1 MKQAFKKFLIF
12 LFTIFFL
19 SSSCSLR
26 KNNVE
31 ENNEFV
37 KLEIIN
43 NSKTP
48 NDREVSARGRVLCFE
63 KAKKEKNEFLTE
75 TAYKNC
81 LMTIERHLK
90 EFDEKQANFYFTEK
104 KEKNKLSISKTDLEI
119 LNTTYKTTKRP
130 FLYVW
135 GFDRI
140 EKTFW
145 KDELCKLSRLGIDYV
160 HSYSNFRKLN
170 REDLQ
175 ELIITARECNLK
187 FIFAI
192 QPRENK
198 FKEEIFISKLN
209 LLSDYKDY
217 IFVQIADEPR
227 KKNRIKETIR
237 NCIRLKP
244 FKLRT
249 IVQEGVIPSLNE
261 CFYYNGLHS
270 HRRDNST
277 NKAFELLAKKAIR
290 ADKKGYRVL
299 YLMRMFNGNQK
310 IFKANMNFVDAK
322 NEFCNAINL
331 KIFEGIGFYTY
342 NKKKNGLGIVNSE
355 EIWEIFE
362 KIITNYKNDKNFCI
376 V

>member
-1 MKQAFKKFLIF
+1 
-12 LFTIFFL
+12 
-19 SSSCSLR
+19 LR

-277 NKAFELLAKKAIR
+277 NKAFEL
-290 ADKKGYRVL
+290 
-299 YLMRMFNGNQK
+299 
-310 IFKANMNFVDAK
+310 
-322 NEFCNAINL
+322 
-331 KIFEGIGFYTY
+331 
-342 NKKKNGLGIVNSE
+342 
-355 EIWEIFE
+355 
-362 KIITNYKNDKNFCI
+362 
-376 V
+376 